1 MLRGGVPADAEAI
14 ESIRIAA
21 WRAAYKEFMSTAYLA
36 QLKPVQNIKGLR
48 ERLSSQSVDYSISVV
63 EENNIV
69 LAFSILGKPRYESSD
84 DTIELWAL
92 NVHPQCWRMGF
103 GQELTKKA
111 IASAAGSGFKDI
123 ELWCIKGNRPAEA
136 TYGKAGFLP
145 TGKERTSS
153 KLTGN
158 PIHEWHYIKNL

>member
-48 ERLSSQSVDYSISVV
+48 ERLSSQSVDYSISVA

-84 DTIELWAL
+84 DT
-92 NVHPQCWRMGF
+92 
-103 GQELTKKA
+103 
-111 IASAAGSGFKDI
+111 I